1 MTDLGDA
8 FKWISFAGNLPQ
20 EKIMLAI
27 ENI

>member
-8 FKWISFAGNLPQ
+8 FKWISFAGHLPH